1 MKVSK
6 ILLILFVLFASSC
19 FLANSASAAV
29 NRPTFSVKIRS
40 DRRALNVYFYNQQYA
55 KSITYEL
62 TYNGNG
68 IDQGVV
74 GSIYKNE
81 GNSAYRLLLF
91 GTCSK
96 KVCTYH
102 RNIKNAQLIIR
113 AKLLTGQ
120 TLIKKYTIKI

>member
-1 MKVSK
+1 MVKKK
-6 ILLILFVLFASSC
+6 ILLLLLLFFGF
-19 FLANSASAAV
+19 FLATSPVYAVV

-62 TYNGNG
+62 TYTGNS

-81 GNSAYRLLLF
+81 GSSAYRLLLF

-102 RNIKNAQLIIR
+102 RNIKNTQLIIR
-113 AKLLTGQ
+113 SKLLNGQ